1 MNTITREGVIYTRV
15 SSLKQV
21 TQGSGLDSQYS
32 ACLAHATEN
41 KITILESFQDAAYSG
56 KTTDRPGL
64 EKLIAFLKQRKN
76 KTYVIFDTVDR
87 LSRDTEDYFF
97 LKMTIRKYNG
107 FLISLKDDLESD
119 NPIDQLK
126 ETMVVAFADFDRK
139 KNLERVNSRM
149 KEKVKSGYW
158 LHRPPVGMLLE
169 NKVLVP
175 DNMNSRLIK
184 KIYEDFAIGKYISF
198 ESIKF
203 SKEARQLINL
213 SSGSPYKLKN
223 GFIKNMLSN
232 KLYIGIIDSPKWG
245 LKDIKAKHEGFIN
258 KDLFAKVQR
267 RIKSKT
273 RKNYSVVGIDHF
285 PLKGDI
291 QCGHCSNKLTGNYS
305 TGRNKKHPYYRCNS
319 SKEICGMRPKNIKRN
334 IIHDDFIK
342 LLQKVRI
349 NTEVLELADKVME
362 DTFNK
367 NSNHHKGIK
376 NHNDSKIKDLMQ
388 RKKLQIDKLLITSN
402 KSVVKALEKEIE
414 SIDSQIKALEQYKFS
429 SEDLVTFKLKGK
441 ALLSHPDKEW
451 EKANSKLKKII
462 FNYIFEKNLKVVDG
476 RIGTASYT
484 LPYRLMSNNSLTK
497 NGMVE
502 LGGIE
507 PPTSCVPRKRSPS

>member
-1 MNTITREGVIYTRV
+1 MNTIIREGIIYTRV
-15 SSLKQV
+15 SSQKQV

-32 ACLAHATEN
+32 ACLAHAKEN

-64 EKLIAFLKQRKN
+64 EKLIAYLKRRKD

-87 LSRDTEDYFF
+87 LSRNTEDYFF

-139 KNLERVNSRM
+139 KNVERVNSRM
-149 KEKVKSGYW
+149 KEKIKSGYW

-169 NKVLVP
+169 NKILVP

-184 KIYEDFAIGKYISF
+184 RIYDYYAIGKYITF

-203 SKEARQLINL
+203 SKEARQLINPL
-213 SSGSPYKLKN
+213 SGRPYQLKN
-223 GFIKNMLSN
+223 EFIKTMLTN
-232 KLYIGIIDSPKWG
+232 KLYIGIIDSPGWN
-245 LKDIKAKHEGFIN
+245 LKDIKATHEGFIN
-258 KDLFAKVQR
+258 KDLFEKVQR

-273 RKNYSVVGIDHF
+273 RKKYSVVGIDHF

-291 QCGHCSNKLTGNYS
+291 QCGQCSHKLTGNYS
-305 TGRNKKHPYYRCNS
+305 KGRNKKHPYYRCDS
-319 SKEICGMRPKNIKRN
+319 SKEICDMRPKNIKRN
-334 IIHDDFIK
+334 VIHDDFLK
-342 LLQKVRI
+342 LLKKVRI
-349 NTEVLELADKVME
+349 NTEVLELADKIME

-376 NHNDSKIKDLMQ
+376 HLNESKTKDLMQ
-388 RKKLQIDKLLITSN
+388 RKKSQIDKLLITSN
-402 KSVVKALEKEIE
+402 KSVIKALEEE
-414 SIDSQIKALEQYKFS
+414 VETIDRQIRALEQYKFS
-429 SEDLVTFKLKGK
+429 SEDLVDFKLHSK
-441 ALLSHPDKEW
+441 ALLTHPDKEW
-451 EKANSKLKKII
+451 EKANSKVKKII
-462 FNYIFEKNLKVVDG
+462 FDYVFEKNLKVIDG
-476 RIGTASYT
+476 RIGTASYS

-497 NGMVE
+497 SGMVE